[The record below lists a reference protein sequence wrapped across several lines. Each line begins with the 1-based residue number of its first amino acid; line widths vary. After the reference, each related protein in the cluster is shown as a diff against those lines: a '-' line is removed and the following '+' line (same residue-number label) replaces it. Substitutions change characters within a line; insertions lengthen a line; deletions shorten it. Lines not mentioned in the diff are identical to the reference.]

1 MNNAAHEHL
10 VETWYS
16 CRKAAT
22 WLERSHRHSP
32 VPPFA
37 KASDAE
43 WDQLEALAGRF
54 ARLTDLII
62 HKLLRALD
70 RYELEDTGTLL
81 DSANRAERRG
91 LVASADVLREFKD
104 LRNEIVHE
112 YSTDDLASLY
122 EEIYA
127 ATPDLLELFS
137 RIESYLSN
145 NHLIEPG
152 NLR

>member
-16 CRKAAT
+16 CRNTAT

-32 VPPFA
+32 LPPFA
-37 KASDAE
+37 KALDAE

-70 RYELEDTGTLL
+70 RYKLEDTGTLL
-81 DSANRAERRG
+81 D
-91 LVASADVLREFKD
+91 
-104 LRNEIVHE
+104 
-112 YSTDDLASLY
+112 
-122 EEIYA
+122 
-127 ATPDLLELFS
+127 
-137 RIESYLSN
+137 
-145 NHLIEPG
+145 
-152 NLR
+152 